1 MENEFTLWKALENL
15 KNFPRVS
22 IGMETL
28 NLSFRDNL
36 QNPFSLFHRVF
47 PGLSVGFSP
56 VSIGMENFPKGCRS
70 VGSPGVTQGLRG
82 ANPASGHGWVVMG
95 RAAAVTTV
103 GTGLGVLRSRGGAAS
118 HGTR

>member
-70 VGSPGVTQGLRG
+70 VGLHAYHYARTWRMSMVTI
-82 ANPASGHGWVVMG
+82 
-95 RAAAVTTV
+95 
-103 GTGLGVLRSRGGAAS
+103 GVLFPL
-118 HGTR
+118 T

>member
-1 MENEFTLWKALENL
+1 
-15 KNFPRVS
+15 
-22 IGMETL
+22 METL

-70 VGSPGVTQGLRG
+70 VG
-82 ANPASGHGWVVMG
+82 
-95 RAAAVTTV
+95 
-103 GTGLGVLRSRGGAAS
+103 GGAA
-118 HGTR
+118 GAGGACAAGGAAAGGAAEYDEYEDYDDELEFYVPADGVAGDYEI